1 MFVGKNSCLFL
12 SYIALAMIIRFGFH
26 QRLIRPRC
34 CAALSPR
41 RSHYR
46 QTNIARESYLATM
59 RFPNSATAMSLSSP
73 GQESEHQQKKIHLNH
88 AGASPS
94 PQHVLDRV
102 FSHLQLEQQSGG
114 YAAQN
119 SVQES
124 GDLDEVYNNVARLI
138 HATETLNDRD
148 SSPSTVAPEI
158 ALVESAT
165 VGWTRAFYA
174 MVQRDEEER
183 RARAKV
189 DPNLS
194 SSGSRVILITEAEY
208 AANVVAAC
216 QWARDHDDQ
225 WMVLAIPSSVTPSN
239 NSTGIVDLKAFDK
252 MLEGRF
258 RYKNKLG
265 EEVLLDPS
273 SISMVCITH
282 VPTNSGIVNPVE
294 EIGQRIASYNQRQQE
309 KAKHRREEWTHYS
322 SIKYLVDA
330 CQSVGQMDVNVQRI
344 KCDAL
349 VATGRKYLR
358 GPRGT
363 GFLYVSNDILAQD
376 IMPSHIDHYGC
387 PVSSVPSTA
396 SYQSGAQLQDNEVIQ
411 FAPRE
416 GAKRFEFWESS
427 ISSRLGLGEAVCV
440 AMEKGLADIARDIQ
454 QLSSLLRVTLEEKVP
469 NIEIH
474 HTDSTTCGIVTFY
487 CHDVDARTVQAE
499 MWVRGFELSFVPA
512 TSTPLDSSTTNVP
525 DLVRASISY
534 TTTENEIYKFCD
546 TLASYLRLTSVI

>member
-1 MFVGKNSCLFL
+1 
-12 SYIALAMIIRFGFH
+12 
-26 QRLIRPRC
+26 
-34 CAALSPR
+34 
-41 RSHYR
+41 
-46 QTNIARESYLATM
+46 
-59 RFPNSATAMSLSSP
+59 MSLSSS
-73 GQESEHQQKKIHLNH
+73 GKETESQRQSIHLNH

-94 PQHVLDRV
+94 PQRVLNKV
-102 FSHLQLEQQSGG
+102 FSHLQLEQRDGG

-124 GDLDEVYNNVARLI
+124 GDLDKVYRDVARLI
-138 HATETLNDRD
+138 HATETPKDAESLPNPI
-148 SSPSTVAPEI
+148 SPEI

-174 MVQRDEEER
+174 MVQRDEKER
-183 RARAKV
+183 SAKAKLE
-189 DPNLS
+189 PNRS
-194 SSGSRVILITEAEY
+194 SSASSRAILISEAEY

-239 NSTGIVDLKAFDK
+239 GSTGIVDLEALDK
-252 MLEGRF
+252 MLGGTF

-265 EEVLLDPS
+265 EDVRLDPS

-294 EIGQRIASYNQRQQE
+294 EIGEKISKYNQRRQE
-309 KAKHRREEWTHYS
+309 GAKQRREEWTFHD

-363 GFLYVSNDILAQD
+363 GFLYVSSDILEQD

-387 PVSSVPSTA
+387 PVSSVPSME
-396 SYQSGAQLQDNEVIQ
+396 SYRPGAQLQHNDVIE
-411 FAPRE
+411 FTPRE

-440 AMEKGLADIARDIQ
+440 AMERGLTDIARDIQ
-454 QLSSLLRVTLEEKVP
+454 LLSSLLKDNLEKIP
-469 NIEIH
+469 NIAIH
-474 HTDSTTCGIVTFY
+474 HTDSTTCGIVTFF
-487 CHDVDARTVQAE
+487 CHDVNARIVQAE
-499 MWVRGFELSFVPA
+499 MWGQGFELSFVPA

-534 TTTENEIYKFCD
+534 TTTEKEIYNFCD
-546 TLASYLRLTSVI
+546 TLGSYLRSRSDSRYR